1 MKDIRAHITSH
12 RDDFNDESLNG
23 TVLSSDP
30 LKQFE
35 KWLEEAIENEVNE
48 AYAVSLST
56 VGHDGFPSTR
66 IVFLRGI
73 SNGGLIFY
81 TNYGSLKGRE
91 LAAEDRALMNFFWP
105 ELQRQVRVKGL
116 VSKISPEQSDDYFAS
131 RPRNSQLGA
140 WASKQSQPLDS
151 RETLENRVKEL
162 EMEYEGKVIP
172 RPENWGGYVLMP
184 VEWEFWKG
192 RSSRLHDRFTY
203 TQKGE
208 DWMITRLYP

>member
-48 AYAVSLST
+48 AYALSLST
-56 VGHDGFPSTR
+56 VGQDGFPSTR

-162 EMEYEGKVIP
+162 EMEYEGRVIP
-172 RPENWGGYVLMP
+172 RPENWGGYVLIP